1 MNFKIMVSAFEAN
14 NSDKKIILSAV
25 TTSSIAIQF
34 TKCALLDIPSWY
46 NDSINLKNLQEL
58 VKRHLLTKM
67 QSLKTSNVQQLLN
80 MFNSVL
86 GDSKLRQHRA
96 VNTQC
101 SHLTTDR
108 LHHSG

>member
-1 MNFKIMVSAFEAN
+1 MNFKILVLAFEAN

-46 NDSINLKNLQEL
+46 NDSNLKNLQEL

-86 GDSKLRQHRA
+86 GDLKLRQHRV

-101 SHLTTDR
+101 SHLTTDP
-108 LHHSG
+108 LQHSG